1 MYDEGFAELNRI
13 GLGRVAAMSA
23 HCPRVSLSAV
33 VPNLFFAVA
42 CAP

>member
-1 MYDEGFAELNRI
+1 MYGEGFAELNRI

-23 HCPRVSLSAV
+23 HWPFVNLAAV
-33 VPNLFFAVA
+33 VPNLFSAVA